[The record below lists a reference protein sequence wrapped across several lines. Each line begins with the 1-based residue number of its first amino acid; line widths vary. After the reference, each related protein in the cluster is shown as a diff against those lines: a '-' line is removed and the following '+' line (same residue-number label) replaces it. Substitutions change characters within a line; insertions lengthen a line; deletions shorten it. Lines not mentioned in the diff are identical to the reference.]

1 MKPSLQLIAQTP
13 NRQTQDNYMYYIKDG
28 SRTLQFDGTILGKSS
43 SWRRGSTRWIEFEL
57 YKTQS
62 GSYIL
67 SRVGV
72 SLVYHSP
79 VCALVKRYGLTE
91 APASALEKDALSC
104 EECSPTA
111 EADLVFPEKHRYWAQ
126 VSEEPTAVLEALYKY
141 DQGGARYLTNVA
153 QRLLETASEKDEAI
167 ESVYRI
173 EMIP

>member
-1 MKPSLQLIAQTP
+1 MH
-13 NRQTQDNYMYYIKDG
+13 YVKDG
-28 SRTLQFDGTILGKSS
+28 SRTLQFNGTLLGKSS

-57 YKTQS
+57 YKTES

-72 SLVYHSP
+72 SLVYHGAA
-79 VCALVKRYGLTE
+79 CTLVKRYGLSESGVDTLN
-91 APASALEKDALSC
+91 ADALPC
-104 EECSPTA
+104 EECSPTE

-126 VSEEPTAVLEALYKY
+126 VSEEPDAVLDALYKF

-153 QRLLETASEKDEAI
+153 QRLLEDASEKDEAI